1 MSEPMLQVQ
10 ALCFG
15 AAGVALTPPLDMEL
29 QAGQTLVLLGPNG
42 SGKTTLFRTLLGF
55 APALGGE
62 ILWRGTDLKAMDAR
76 RLARLVAYVPQAPEA
91 AFDFSVQAYVMMG
104 RLGTL
109 TGMRGPDAIDHR
121 AVDQAIDRLGLGPMR
136 ERALS
141 RLSGGERQLCA
152 IARALAQDCQAILL
166 DEPAA
171 SLDLANQ
178 ARVLQLLARLAD
190 DGLAIAYSTHDP
202 NHALLAGDRA
212 LMLAAGRAPSLGPVE
227 QIVQPQVLSD
237 VFGISL
243 SQALAADGTRL
254 VGPSRPAR
262 HQDDRGPGPA

>member
-1 MSEPMLQVQ
+1 
-10 ALCFG
+10 
-15 AAGVALTPPLDMEL
+15 
-29 QAGQTLVLLGPNG
+29 
-42 SGKTTLFRTLLGF
+42 
-55 APALGGE
+55 
-62 ILWRGTDLKAMDAR
+62 KAMDAR

-166 DEPAA
+166 DEPEA
-171 SLDLANQ
+171 SLD
-178 ARVLQLLARLAD
+178 
-190 DGLAIAYSTHDP
+190 
-202 NHALLAGDRA
+202 
-212 LMLAAGRAPSLGPVE
+212 
-227 QIVQPQVLSD
+227 
-237 VFGISL
+237 
-243 SQALAADGTRL
+243 
-254 VGPSRPAR
+254 
-262 HQDDRGPGPA
+262 